1 MTSVQP
7 RFHFSLDGLTEDL
20 HVLAFKG
27 KEAIS
32 TPYAFEI
39 ELISENPNLD
49 LESLLHRPGFLAFG
63 AQGGGIH
70 GLVYAVIL
78 SDEHTPLTH
87 LIITLV
93 PELALLDLRTNQR
106 IFQQLTVEQIIS
118 QLLEEHGIFSD
129 SYAFALDVHYQPR
142 KYCVQYQESDL
153 RFIQRLCEEEGIH
166 YHFQHSAQG
175 HRLIFGDGQRA
186 FPKLDELVLYHPDSG
201 MVPEE
206 PVVNSFKV
214 ALKTHPTRSTLRDYS
229 FKTASRQ
236 VTADSPPDNHHR
248 GPDLEDYV
256 YPGHFKLQARGRM
269 LSQRTLERHRIDC
282 RQATGKSDQPAFS
295 TGHLMTLGE
304 HPNPLN
310 NTLWLLNEITH
321 HGKQPQVLRANGTA
335 AAKTSAD
342 GFDQGYRNDFIAT
355 PWDVPYRPAL
365 KHPKPRVLGVQ
376 TARVTGPQTDE
387 IHCDEYGRVKVQF
400 HWDRQGHYNDHS
412 SCWLRV
418 ASSWAGDT
426 FGAVTVP
433 RVGMEVLILFLQ
445 ADPDRPVITACL
457 SNSLNPT
464 PYSLPAHKTRSVL
477 RSRSTPD
484 STGYNEIHLED
495 RKGQERIYLHA
506 QRDMEQRIN
515 NDWREQIEG
524 ERHQLI
530 IGNSVLVLKAE
541 DQLTVS
547 GDRKVQL
554 LADDHCEVANS
565 SHTLAGTLIAIE
577 AGQEITL
584 KSGAN
589 LVVTAGATL
598 TLMAAGQHIVI
609 NSGGIFSSTPIQ
621 LGGVPIPGTPAN
633 PLTPMTVEAL
643 ASVLALPLSSPSFPL
658 STPPGQKAG
667 KSALNTEKNQEL
679 NIRLRPLPS
688 LPGYESEPYRL
699 LADGVQIQEGITGPD
714 GLVQFKPVANCQA
727 YRFEL
732 DNGHHFNMSLDSSS
746 IELPVDPYLAQQ
758 GHRAYPTSDDP
769 QHRARILPED
779 YRVYAAH
786 PGKPNEE
793 PDA

>member
-1 MTSVQP
+1 MASVQP

-27 KEAIS
+27 KEAIN
-32 TPYAFEI
+32 TPYAFDI
-39 ELISENPNLD
+39 ELISENSELD
-49 LESLLHRPGFLAFG
+49 LESLLHRPGFLTLG
-63 AQGGGIH
+63 AQGSGIH
-70 GLVYAVIL
+70 GHVYAVTL
-78 SDEHTPLTH
+78 SDMHSPLTH
-87 LIITLV
+87 LTITLV
-93 PELALLDLRTNQR
+93 PQLALLDLRTNQR

-129 SYAFALDVHYQPR
+129 TYAFTLDVQYQPR
-142 KYCVQYQESDL
+142 NYCVQYQESDL
-153 RFIQRLCEEEGIH
+153 HFIQRLCEEEGIH
-166 YHFQHSAQG
+166 FHFQHSAQG

-186 FPKLDELVLYHPDSG
+186 FPKLDEPVLYHPDCG
-201 MVPEE
+201 MVAEE
-206 PVVNSFKV
+206 RVVNSFKV
-214 ALKTHPTRSTLRDYS
+214 ALKTRPTRSTLRDYN
-229 FKTASRQ
+229 FETASRE
-236 VTADSPPDNHHR
+236 VTADSRPDNQRR
-248 GPDLEDYV
+248 GPDVEDYD
-256 YPGHFKLQARGRM
+256 YPGYFKDEPRGRL
-269 LSQRTLERHRIDC
+269 LSQRPLERHRIEC
-282 RQATGKSDQPAFS
+282 RQATGKSDQPAFA

-321 HGKQPQVLRANGTA
+321 QGKQPQVLRAYGTA
-335 AAKTSAD
+335 AAQPSAD

-355 PWDVPYRPAL
+355 PWDVTYRPAL
-365 KHPKPRVLGVQ
+365 NHPKPRVLGVQ

-387 IHCDEYGRVKVQF
+387 IHCDKYGRVKVQF
-400 HWDRQGHYNDHS
+400 HWDRQGQYNDHS

-433 RVGMEVLILFLQ
+433 RVGMEVLVLFLQ

-464 PYSLPAHKTRSVL
+464 PYPLPAHKTRSVL

-530 IGNSVLVLKAE
+530 TGNSVLVLKAE

-554 LADDHCEVANS
+554 LADDHCEVAHS
-565 SHTLAGTLIAIE
+565 SHTLAGKLIAIE

-609 NSGGIFSSTPIQ
+609 NSDGIFSSTPIQ
-621 LGGVPIPGTPAN
+621 LGGAPIPGTAAN
-633 PLTPMTVEAL
+633 PLVPMTVEAL
-643 ASVLALPLSSPSFPL
+643 ASVLQLPLSTLSSPL
-658 STPPGQKAG
+658 SARLGGKADNG
-667 KSALNTEKNQEL
+667 ALNTEKNQGMS
-679 NIRLRPLPS
+679 IALRPMPN

-714 GLVQFKPVANCQA
+714 GLIEFKPVANCQV
-727 YRFEL
+727 YRVEL
-732 DNGHHFNMSLDSSS
+732 SNGHHFSMSLDSPS
-746 IELPVDPYLAQQ
+746 IELPVDQRLARQ
-758 GHRAYPTSDDP
+758 GHRAYTPCEP
-769 QHRARILPED
+769 QHFACVPPEEF
-779 YRVYAAH
+779 RSHAEQ
-786 PGKPNEE
+786 PGKPTEE
-793 PDA
+793 PGA

>member
-1 MTSVQP
+1 MASVLS
-7 RFHFSLDGLTEDL
+7 RFHFSFDGLNDDL

-32 TPYAFEI
+32 TPYAFDI

-49 LESLLHRPGFLAFG
+49 LDSLLHRPGFLTLG
-63 AQGGGIH
+63 VQGGGIH
-70 GLVYAVIL
+70 GHVYALTL
-78 SDEHTPLTH
+78 SDKHTPLTH
-87 LIITLV
+87 LTITLV
-93 PELALLDLRTNQR
+93 PQLAFLDLRKNQR

-118 QLLEEHGIFSD
+118 QLLEEHGIFSNT
-129 SYAFALDVHYQPR
+129 YVFTLDVQYQPR
-142 KYCVQYQESDL
+142 NDCVQYQESDL
-153 RFIQRLCEEEGIH
+153 HFIQRLCEEEGIH
-166 YHFQHSAQG
+166 YHFEHSAQG
-175 HRLIFGDGQRA
+175 HRLIFGDGQRV
-186 FPKLDELVLYHPDSG
+186 FPKLDESVLYHPDSG
-201 MVPEE
+201 MVAEE
-206 PVVNSFKV
+206 RVVNSFKV
-214 ALKTHPTRSTLRDYS
+214 TLKTRPTRSTLRDYN
-229 FKTASRQ
+229 FETASRE
-236 VTADSPPDNHHR
+236 VKADSRPDNQRR

-256 YPGHFKLQARGRM
+256 YPGHFKDEPRGRL

-282 RQATGKSDQPAFS
+282 RQATGKSDQPAFA
-295 TGHLMTLGE
+295 TGHLMALAG

-310 NTLWLLNEITH
+310 NNLWLLNEITH
-321 HGKQPQVLRANGTA
+321 QGKQPQVLRAYGRA
-335 AAKTSAD
+335 AAKPSAD
-342 GFDQGYRNDFIAT
+342 GFEQGYRNDFIAT

-433 RVGMEVLILFLQ
+433 RVGMEVLVLFLQ

-457 SNSLNPT
+457 SNSLNPP
-464 PYSLPAHKTRSVL
+464 PYPLPANKTRSVL

-484 STGYNEIHLED
+484 STGHNELHLED

-515 NDWREQIEG
+515 NDWREQIDG

-530 IGNSVLVLKAE
+530 TGNSVLMLKAE

-554 LADDHCEVANS
+554 LADDHCEVTHS
-565 SHTLAGTLIAIE
+565 SHTLAGKLIAIE

-598 TLMAAGQHIVI
+598 TLMAGGQHIVI

-621 LGGVPIPGTPAN
+621 LGGAPLPGTAAN

-643 ASVLALPLSSPSFPL
+643 ASLLQLPLSTSSSPL
-658 STPPGQKAG
+658 SARLGEKAG
-667 KSALNTEKNQEL
+667 NGALNTEKNQGL
-679 NIRLRPLPS
+679 SINLRPMPD

-714 GLVQFKPVANCQA
+714 GLVEFKPVANCVT
-727 YRFEL
+727 YRVEL
-732 DNGHHFNMSLDSSS
+732 DNGHHFSMSLDSPS
-746 IELPVDPYLAQQ
+746 IELPVDPNLAQQ
-758 GHRAYPTSDDP
+758 GHRAYPTSADP
-769 QHRARILPED
+769 QHRARNLPED
-779 YRVYAAH
+779 YRGHAAL

>member
-1 MTSVQP
+1 MASVLS
-7 RFHFSLDGLTEDL
+7 RFHFSLDGLNDDL
-20 HVLAFKG
+20 HVLAFEG

-32 TPYAFEI
+32 APYAFDI

-49 LESLLHRPGFLAFG
+49 LDSLLHRPGFLTLG
-63 AQGGGIH
+63 VQGGGIH
-70 GLVYAVIL
+70 GHVYALTL
-78 SDEHTPLTH
+78 SDKHTPLTH
-87 LIITLV
+87 LTITLV
-93 PELALLDLRTNQR
+93 PQLAFLDLRKNQR

-129 SYAFALDVHYQPR
+129 NYVFTLDVQYQPR
-142 KYCVQYQESDL
+142 NDCVQYQESDL
-153 RFIQRLCEEEGIH
+153 HFIQRLCEEEGIH
-166 YHFQHSAQG
+166 YHFEHSAQG
-175 HRLIFGDGQRA
+175 HRLIFGDGQRV
-186 FPKLDELVLYHPDSG
+186 FPKLDESVLYHPDSG
-201 MVPEE
+201 MVAEE
-206 PVVNSFKV
+206 RVVNSFKV
-214 ALKTHPTRSTLRDYS
+214 ALKTRPTRSTLRDYN
-229 FKTASRQ
+229 FETASRE
-236 VTADSPPDNHHR
+236 VKADSHPDNQRR

-256 YPGHFKLQARGRM
+256 YPGHFKDEPRGRL

-282 RQATGKSDQPAFS
+282 RQATGKSDQPAFA
-295 TGHLMTLGE
+295 TGHLMALAG

-310 NTLWLLNEITH
+310 NNLWLLNEITH
-321 HGKQPQVLRANGTA
+321 QGKQPQVLRAYGRA
-335 AAKTSAD
+335 AAKPSAD
-342 GFDQGYRNDFIAT
+342 GFEQGYRNDFIAT

-433 RVGMEVLILFLQ
+433 RVGMEVLVLFLQ

-457 SNSLNPT
+457 SNSLNPP
-464 PYSLPAHKTRSVL
+464 PYPLPANKTRSVL

-484 STGYNEIHLED
+484 STGHNELHLED

-515 NDWREQIEG
+515 NDWREQIDG

-530 IGNSVLVLKAE
+530 TGNSVLMLKAE

-554 LADDHCEVANS
+554 LADDHCEVTHS
-565 SHTLAGTLIAIE
+565 SHTLAGKLIAIE

-598 TLMAAGQHIVI
+598 TLMAGGQHIVI

-621 LGGVPIPGTPAN
+621 LGGAPLPGTAAN

-643 ASVLALPLSSPSFPL
+643 ASLLQLPLSTSSSPL
-658 STPPGQKAG
+658 SARVGEKAG
-667 KSALNTEKNQEL
+667 NGALNTEKNQGL
-679 NIRLRPLPS
+679 SISLRPLPS

-699 LADGVQIQEGITGPD
+699 LADGAQIQEGITGPD
-714 GLVQFKPVANCQA
+714 GLVEFKPVANCQV
-727 YRFEL
+727 YRVEL
-732 DNGHHFNMSLDSSS
+732 ANGHHFSISLDSPS
-746 IELPVDPYLAQQ
+746 IELPADQCLARQ
-758 GHRAYPTSDDP
+758 GHRAYTACEP
-769 QHRARILPED
+769 QHFAYVPPEEFRANAEQ
-779 YRVYAAH
+779 
-786 PGKPNEE
+786 PGKPTVE
-793 PDA
+793 PSA

>member
-1 MTSVQP
+1 MASVLP
-7 RFHFSLDGLTEDL
+7 RFHFSLDGLTDDL
-20 HVLAFKG
+20 HVLAFQG

-32 TPYAFEI
+32 APYSFDI
-39 ELISENPNLD
+39 ELISENPSLD
-49 LESLLHRPGFLAFG
+49 PEGLLHRPGFLAFG
-63 AQGGGIH
+63 APGGGIH
-70 GLVYAVIL
+70 GHVYAVTF
-78 SDEHTPLTH
+78 SDEHAPLTH

-93 PELALLDLRTNQR
+93 PQLALLDLRTNQR

-129 SYAFALDVHYQPR
+129 AYAFTLDVQYQPR
-142 KYCVQYQESDL
+142 NYCVQYQESDL
-153 RFIQRLCEEEGIH
+153 HFIQRLCEEEGIH
-166 YHFQHSAQG
+166 YHFQHSPQG
-175 HRLIFGDGQRA
+175 HRLVFGDGQRA
-186 FPKLDELVLYHPDSG
+186 FPKLDEPVLYHPDSG
-201 MVPEE
+201 MVAEE
-206 PVVNSFKV
+206 RVVNSFKV
-214 ALKTHPTRSTLRDYS
+214 ALKTRPTRSTLRDYN
-229 FKTASRQ
+229 FETASRE
-236 VTADSPPDNHHR
+236 VKADSHPDNQRR

-256 YPGHFKLQARGRM
+256 YPGHFKLQTRGRL

-282 RQATGKSDQPAFS
+282 RQATGKSDQPAFA
-295 TGHLMTLGE
+295 TGHLMALGG
-304 HPNPLN
+304 HPNTLN
-310 NTLWLLNEITH
+310 NNLWLLNEITH
-321 HGKQPQVLRANGTA
+321 QGKQPQVLRAYGTS
-335 AAKTSAD
+335 AAKPSAD

-355 PWDVPYRPAL
+355 PWDVPFRPAL
-365 KHPKPRVLGVQ
+365 KHPKPRVLGMQ

-400 HWDRQGHYNDHS
+400 HWDRQGQYNDHS

-433 RVGMEVLILFLQ
+433 RVGMEVLVLFLQ
-445 ADPDRPVITACL
+445 ADPDHPVINACL
-457 SNSLNPT
+457 SNSLT
-464 PYSLPAHKTRSVL
+464 PPPYPLPANKTRSVL

-484 STGYNEIHLED
+484 STGYNELHLED

-530 IGNSVLVLKAE
+530 TGNSVLMLKAE

-554 LADDHCEVANS
+554 LANDHCEVANS
-565 SHTLAGTLIAIE
+565 SHTLAGKLIAIE

-621 LGGVPIPGTPAN
+621 LGGAPLPGTAAN

-643 ASVLALPLSSPSFPL
+643 ASVLQLPL
-658 STPPGQKAG
+658 STPSSPLSALPGQKTG
-667 KSALNTEKNQEL
+667 KSTFNSEKNQGL
-679 NIRLRPLPS
+679 SINLRPMPD

-714 GLVQFKPVANCQA
+714 GLVEFKPVANCVT
-727 YRFEL
+727 YRVEL
-732 DNGHHFNMSLDSSS
+732 DNGHHFSMSLDSPS

-758 GHRAYPTSDDP
+758 GHRAYPTSADP
-769 QHRARILPED
+769 QHRARNLPED
-779 YRVYAAH
+779 YRGHAAL